1 MAVRKVKKGKLDLPL
16 LKERVA
22 DREIEYYPLGKYL
35 AIVPGVCGGRPTVK
49 FTRIDARAIIGAL
62 KRGDTPRQIAEAFSI
77 PRGAIDEAVRLA
89 ELYDFEKSYA

>member
-1 MAVRKVKKGKLDLPL
+1 MAVKKVKKSKLSLPL

-62 KRGDTPRQIAEAFSI
+62 KRGDPPELIAEDFDI
-77 PRGAIDEAVRLA
+77 PLGAIDEAVQLA
-89 ELYDFEKSYA
+89 EQYDYEKSYA